1 MFRRVLLLSLIVA
14 IPVLT
19 ALATQRLAASTLP
32 PSLPSQP
39 VAVVTQEGSSAP
51 PEAPESGDDED
62 EDEDDDDPAGAG
74 ADSEASVESVELETD
89 LDGAQDDGPESGRIT
104 R

>member
-51 PEAPESGDDED
+51 PQAPESGDD

>member
-62 EDEDDDDPAGAG
+62 EDDDPAGAG